1 MTIQSSN
8 NLLTE
13 GSVGK
18 GLWMVALPI
27 IISNFLAS
35 ILEVVD
41 MYFIGKL
48 GDIPIAGGAMSI
60 SIIIVLTTVIFG
72 TVTATAAFVSRA
84 YGSGRFDRIPVIL
97 AHSLYLAFAF
107 AVVLAIIGMFWSQ
120 DLLLLLGADLEV
132 AVVGARFLSPMLMG
146 MTIFVFL
153 MILTTGFQSTGD
165 SRTPMY
171 VMVLVNIVNIILNP
185 TLINGLGGFPAFGIA
200 GSAYASI
207 LSRACGVLLLL
218 GVIYLLP
225 SRKNGP
231 VRFPKKWT
239 FEPRLI
245 KDITK
250 VMLPSAVQSGV
261 RSFAFLGM
269 TAIVALYGTT
279 AVAAYGICQRLD
291 MLGLVFVMGVCTGV
305 TVMVG
310 QNLGAGKVAR
320 AEKVVRIALIVNALF
335 MVAVGVLYLSSAE
348 HLLAFFGATGES
360 LASGIQFMQIVP
372 MSYFIIAMAMT
383 MGFAMNGAGMTRPGM
398 YAAIAGQLVVQVGL
412 AAIVVSKGMPL
423 YYIWFAVVCGT
434 VVVFLFDLFFYRQ
447 GAWKTKKLDLGG
459 EMSPEGL

>member
-1 MTIQSSN
+1 M
-8 NLLTE
+8 
-13 GSVGK
+13 
-18 GLWMVALPI
+18 
-27 IISNFLAS
+27 
-35 ILEVVD
+35 
-41 MYFIGKL
+41 
-48 GDIPIAGGAMSI
+48 
-60 SIIIVLTTVIFG
+60 
-72 TVTATAAFVSRA
+72 TATAAFVSRA
-84 YGSGRFDRIPVIL
+84 YGSKRFDRIPVIL

-107 AVVLAIIGMFWSQ
+107 ALVLAIIGMFWSQ
-120 DLLLLLGADLEV
+120 DLLLLLGADLDV
-132 AVVGARFLSPMLMG
+132 AMIGAQFLAPMLMG

-231 VRFPKKWT
+231 VRLPSKWT

-320 AEKVVRIALIVNALF
+320 AEKVVRIAR
-335 MVAVGVLYLSSAE
+335 S
-348 HLLAFFGATGES
+348 
-360 LASGIQFMQIVP
+360 
-372 MSYFIIAMAMT
+372 
-383 MGFAMNGAGMTRPGM
+383 
-398 YAAIAGQLVVQVGL
+398 
-412 AAIVVSKGMPL
+412 
-423 YYIWFAVVCGT
+423 
-434 VVVFLFDLFFYRQ
+434 
-447 GAWKTKKLDLGG
+447 
-459 EMSPEGL
+459 